1 MDNLNVDLIRQAIGK
16 ETLARL
22 DKLDVFAEIGSTN
35 SYLMQQ
41 AGPAPGKTCVAVT
54 DNQTAGRGRH
64 GRTWLSP
71 PGSGLCLSMAY
82 TFASSPENLPALTL
96 AIGLG
101 VIEMLGEL
109 DVTGVQ
115 LKWPNDLIVTDGK
128 LGGILTEAQSRP
140 AGVMTV
146 VSGIGLNIDLAERM
160 DFGLEKNGALRIVD
174 LKGHVEELPGRNQI
188 AASIVTGLS
197 RTFVDYEVG
206 GFSKFASQWPE
217 RDWLLGRELT
227 VDSPQQE
234 ITGVGAGIA
243 KDGALLVDTLSGG
256 IHRVTSGSVVMAAS
270 GEGGS

>member
-1 MDNLNVDLIRQAIGK
+1 MQNLDADVIRQAIGDAA
-16 ETLARL
+16 LARL
-22 DKLDVFAEIGSTN
+22 DELEVLTEIGSTN

-41 AGPAPGKTCVAVT
+41 ARPAPGKTCVAVT

-64 GRTWLSP
+64 GRKWLSP

-82 TFASSPENLPALTL
+82 SFASSPENLPALTL

-109 DVTGVQ
+109 NVTGVQ

-128 LGGILTEAQSRP
+128 LGGILTEAQSGP
-140 AGVMTV
+140 GGVMTV

-160 DFGLEKNGALRIVD
+160 DSAPKTNAALRIVD
-174 LKGHVEELPGRNQI
+174 LKSHVKELPGRNQI

-197 RTFVDYEVG
+197 RTFVDYEAG
-206 GFSKFASQWPE
+206 GFSIFASQWPE

-256 IHRVTSGSVVMAAS
+256 IHRVTSGSVVMVAS